1 MDQVFVLAWIFLAM
15 IAAALTSSVVDFE
28 DYSPSF
34 QSGSATCIS
43 IIHSSMTDRILHSS
57 AQKRVLPATK
67 ESAAAYRLNR
77 AEIIGN
83 GFFCFW
89 IMKIAFMHP
98 FSKQWTDTVRQLTTA
113 FMWTLITFDCERV
126 TRCGDSTWGKKQPG
140 VVLRG
145 P

>member
-1 MDQVFVLAWIFLAM
+1 M

-34 QSGSATCIS
+34 QSGSNTCIC
-43 IIHSSMTDRILHSS
+43 IIHRSMTDRILHSS
-57 AQKRVLPATK
+57 AQKI

-89 IMKIAFMHP
+89 SAANRSLNENHFLASIFK
-98 FSKQWTDTVRQLTTA
+98 TVN
-113 FMWTLITFDCERV
+113 
-126 TRCGDSTWGKKQPG
+126 
-140 VVLRG
+140 
-145 P
+145 